1 MKIKAILSEALRNV
15 MSGTSR
21 FALLAAG
28 FGLIVG
34 ALGVMD
40 ARSIVALQWQT
51 HAHISAG
58 GAIRTVGSPG
68 NIDGETCERLA
79 NVDGIE
85 GVGSLRQSTPLILL
99 AMPDNPIPL
108 YAASPG
114 FGKVLGLSEQAHT
127 GLWLSHQVAE
137 KTGLKTGTRVET
149 SQGRTVV
156 AGVFDYPGDGRDPRL
171 EYAAVATTTTDERAD
186 ECWAIV
192 WPPSPQR
199 NDLIRTA
206 VVATDPSI
214 RVTDGVLNS
223 AAGIGLVPAEAFQQ
237 RTTRFA
243 PWGALAAGA
252 TLAFFAVIRR
262 RLEYAAALHSG
273 ASKPNIAAI
282 AFVEV
287 AAWQGIGTL
296 IAFGAIALAVTIE
309 IPAGS
314 MPLDV
319 LGITT
324 EGPALA
330 FVSGIFGT
338 AIGMLVV
345 RERHL
350 FRYFKER

>member
-1 MKIKAILSEALRNV
+1 MRSASW
-15 MSGTSR
+15 
-21 FALLAAG
+21 
-28 FGLIVG
+28 G
-34 ALGVMD
+34 APRRPCEDG
-40 ARSIVALQWQT
+40 IN
-51 HAHISAG
+51 
-58 GAIRTVGSPG
+58 GAISSH
-68 NIDGETCERLA
+68 C
-79 NVDGIE
+79 
-85 GVGSLRQSTPLILL
+85 
-99 AMPDNPIPL
+99 
-108 YAASPG
+108 AS
-114 FGKVLGLSEQAHT
+114 VSN
-127 GLWLSHQVAE
+127 SV
-137 KTGLKTGTRVET
+137 
-149 SQGRTVV
+149 
-156 AGVFDYPGDGRDPRL
+156 RDTHR
-171 EYAAVATTTTDERAD
+171 
-186 ECWAIV
+186 
-192 WPPSPQR
+192 
-199 NDLIRTA
+199 
-206 VVATDPSI
+206 
-214 RVTDGVLNS
+214 
-223 AAGIGLVPAEAFQQ
+223 AFQRPAQ
-237 RTTRFA
+237 TFGRH
-243 PWGALAAGA
+243 ALAAGA